1 MKIYT
6 IGFTQKTAQE
16 FFQLLSENGIECVVD
31 IRLRPTSQL
40 SGFSKQDDLRYF
52 LKELIQCDYVHLP
65 ELAPTKE
72 ILSDYRQ
79 DKDWE
84 KYEHRYIE
92 LLNERKIAG
101 NTKLS
106 IIREKKCCFLCSE
119 ATADKCHRRLLAEY
133 LSQLWNDV
141 TIIHL

>member
-1 MKIYT
+1 MEIYT
-6 IGFTQKTAQE
+6 IGFTQKSAEE

-40 SGFSKQDDLRYF
+40 SGFSKQDDLSYF
-52 LKELIQCDYVHLP
+52 LKELIHCDYVHLP

-79 DKDWE
+79 DKNWD
-84 KYEHRYIE
+84 KYERRYLQ
-92 LLNERKIAG
+92 LLKERNIAT
-101 NTKLS
+101 NPKLS
-106 IIREKKCCFLCSE
+106 ILKENKCCFLCSE

-133 LSQLWNDV
+133 LSKTWNDV